1 MIEHANES
9 GEAMDNI
16 SNALLTLLSDLED
29 ILKQADI
36 EVVATKTNQQH
47 RTVKQIVGHL
57 CDSASNNTH
66 RIVHLQYQTS
76 PLIFPD
82 YANLGKNDLWIKL
95 QAYNAYDWEDLQAL
109 LKATTKHV
117 AHVIKNVDE
126 TKLQNEWISALNER
140 ISLEAMIV
148 DFPRHFK
155 LHRDEIVALLRS

>member
-1 MIEHANES
+1 
-9 GEAMDNI
+9 MDNI

-95 QAYNAYDWEDLQAL
+95 QAYNAYDWEDFASVTESYHQ
-109 LKATTKHV
+109 TRCPCH
-117 AHVIKNVDE
+117 
-126 TKLQNEWISALNER
+126 
-140 ISLEAMIV
+140 
-148 DFPRHFK
+148 
-155 LHRDEIVALLRS
+155 

>member
-1 MIEHANES
+1 MIGRANAQ
-9 GEAMDNI
+9 GEAMEKIGDAI
-16 SNALLTLLSDLED
+16 LTLLGTLEE
-29 ILKQADI
+29 ILKKADI
-36 EVVATKTNQQH
+36 NTVATKTNAQH
-47 RTVKQIVGHL
+47 RTIKQIVGHL

-66 RIVHLQYQTS
+66 RIVHLQYQNS

-95 QAYNAYDWEDLQAL
+95 QDYQNYDWEDLQAL

-117 AHVIKNVDE
+117 AYVIKNVDE

-155 LHRDEIVALLRS
+155 LHLDEIVELLHS

>member
-1 MIEHANES
+1 MEHIGNE
-9 GEAMDNI
+9 I
-16 SNALLTLLSDLED
+16 LTLLSELEG
-29 ILKQADI
+29 ILKHANVNI
-36 EVVATKTNQQH
+36 VATKTNQQH

-66 RIVHLQYQTS
+66 RIVHLQYQNS

-95 QAYNAYDWEDLQAL
+95 QHYNDYDWEDLQAL
-109 LKATTKHV
+109 LKATTKHI

-155 LHRDEIVALLRS
+155 LHRDEIVDLISH

>member
-1 MIEHANES
+1 MIGRANAQ
-9 GEAMDNI
+9 GEAMEKIGDAI
-16 SNALLTLLSDLED
+16 LTLLGTLEE
-29 ILKQADI
+29 ILKKADI
-36 EVVATKTNQQH
+36 NTVATKTNAQH
-47 RTVKQIVGHL
+47 RTIKQIVGHL

-66 RIVHLQYQTS
+66 RIVHLQYQSS

-109 LKATTKHV
+109 LKATAKHV
-117 AHVIKNVDE
+117 DHVIKNVDE

-155 LHRDEIVALLRS
+155 LHLDEIVALLKD

>member
-1 MIEHANES
+1 MEKIGDA
-9 GEAMDNI
+9 I
-16 SNALLTLLSDLED
+16 LTLLGTLEE
-29 ILKQADI
+29 ILKKADI
-36 EVVATKTNQQH
+36 NTVATKTNAQH
-47 RTVKQIVGHL
+47 RTIKQIVGHL

-66 RIVHLQYQTS
+66 RIVHLQYQSS

-82 YANLGKNDLWIKL
+82 YANLGKNDLWFKL

-109 LKATTKHV
+109 LKATAKHV
-117 AHVIKNVDE
+117 VHVIKNVDE

-155 LHRDEIVALLRS
+155 LHLDEIVALLKD